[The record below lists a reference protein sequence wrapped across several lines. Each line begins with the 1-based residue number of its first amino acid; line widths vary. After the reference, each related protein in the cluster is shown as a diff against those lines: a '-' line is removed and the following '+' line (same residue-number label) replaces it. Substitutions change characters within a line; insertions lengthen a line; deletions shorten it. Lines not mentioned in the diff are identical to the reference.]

1 MKRLL
6 KLAAVIVAVL
16 LVLIGVDLATGRHVV
31 YWIGIRLLY
40 VEATLPD
47 AQIIR
52 DQPYGKAASDPKH
65 RFDLY
70 LPAHSGFPM
79 AVFVH
84 GGGWTEGDK
93 GTRIG
98 GADIF
103 GNIGRFL
110 AGHGIGT
117 AVISYR
123 LLPDVTW
130 RDQIDDVAQAVVAA
144 RSALIAR
151 GGKPAALFLMGHSAG
166 AQLATRV
173 ALDPA
178 PLARAG
184 GSTSFVCG
192 VVPVSG
198 AALDLTDQQTWDL
211 GAKID
216 YYRERFA
223 TGGEPDWQKLA
234 SPMTFLTAKAPPF
247 LVIHSGRES
256 KPLRRQSEWL
266 VDRLRELE
274 VPVHLVVVPG
284 GSHGIIVLSLSRS
297 DDTAGPIVVQ
307 FMTTLSCAR

>member
-6 KLAAVIVAVL
+6 KLAAIVLAVL
-16 LVLIGVDLATGRHVV
+16 VVLIGADLATGRHVAF
-31 YWIGIRLLY
+31 WIAIRLFYL
-40 VEATLPD
+40 EAPLPD
-47 AQIIR
+47 AQTIR
-52 DQPYGKAASDPKH
+52 DQPYGKGPPDPKR
-65 RFDLY
+65 RFDLF
-70 LPAHSGFPM
+70 LPARSGFPM

-84 GGGWTEGDK
+84 GGGWTEGDR
-93 GTRIG
+93 GTRVG
-98 GADIF
+98 GADVF

-130 RDQIDDVAQAVVAA
+130 REQIDDVAQAVVAA

-151 GGKPAALFLMGHSAG
+151 GARPAALFLMGHSAG
-166 AQLATRV
+166 AQLVTRV

-184 GSTSFVCG
+184 GSTALVCG
-192 VVPVSG
+192 VIPVSG

-211 GAKID
+211 GAKRD

-223 TGGEPDWQKLA
+223 TGGDPDWQKLA

-284 GSHGIIVLSLSRS
+284 GSHRLIVLSLSRS
-297 DDTAGPIVVQ
+297 DDTAGPLVVQ
-307 FMTTLSCAR
+307 FMTTLRCER

>member
-6 KLAAVIVAVL
+6 KLAAVVVAAL
-16 LVLIGVDLATGRHVV
+16 LVLIGADFATGRHVG
-31 YWIGIRLLY
+31 YWLAIRVLY
-40 VEATLPD
+40 VEAPLPD
-47 AQIIR
+47 AQIVR
-52 DQPYGKAASDPKH
+52 NQPYGKGAPDPKH

-70 LPAHSGFPM
+70 LPARRGFPI
-79 AVFVH
+79 AIFVH

-93 GTRIG
+93 DTRVG
-98 GADIF
+98 GADIY

-117 AVISYR
+117 AVISYP

-130 RDQIDDVAQAVVAA
+130 REQIDDVAQAVVAA
-144 RSALIAR
+144 RSAFIAR
-151 GGKPAALFLMGHSAG
+151 GANPAALFLMGHSAG
-166 AQLATRV
+166 AQLVTRV
-173 ALDPA
+173 ALDPG

-184 GSTSFVCG
+184 GSSALVCG
-192 VVPVSG
+192 VIPVSG

-211 GAKID
+211 GAKLD

-307 FMTTLSCAR
+307 FITTLNCTH